1 MAKNIFVQG
10 GFKKLRA
17 DLLKLKKDEQK
28 FALKL
33 IEFKNCE
40 KIFLNRDWSVE
51 ERNLFVQEKYSLT
64 RQKTLLE
71 LEKNRLA
78 ALKISLANR
87 QTELGSL
94 CQKPDSLKKIE
105 LIAAG
110 ILRKNYKFVRQFEE
124 IESRCKNLSQR
135 VEHAEEQMDTLK
147 NRLSVEKRETHY
159 KVNSPNNVPTNAAA
173 SLIADAILREPQA
186 VQLVARSAENSL
198 EMDKSWELMSELDKD
213 ELIQKKILREL

>member
-1 MAKNIFVQG
+1 MAKNIFVRS
-10 GFKKLRA
+10 GFKKLRT
-17 DLLKLKKDEQK
+17 DLRKLKKDEQK
-28 FALKL
+28 FDLNLA
-33 IEFKNCE
+33 EFKNRE
-40 KIFLNRDWSVE
+40 KNFLNSDWSVE
-51 ERNLFVQEKYSLT
+51 ERNLFIQEKYSLT
-64 RQKTLLE
+64 RQKTLIE
-71 LEKNRLA
+71 IEKNRLA

-135 VEHAEEQMDTLK
+135 VEHAKKQMEILELH
-147 NRLSVEKRETHY
+147 LSAEKHNFCY
-159 KVNSPNNVPTNAAA
+159 KVNASENLQNNSAA
-173 SLIADAILREPQA
+173 SLT
-186 VQLVARSAENSL
+186 AENSL
-198 EMDKSWELMSELDKD
+198 EMDRTWELMSELDKD